1 MDYVIQI
8 GNDIHTS
15 DIDAYYPMPGFEL
28 YEAKDWEK
36 VREKSTFI
44 VQILDSDIGTTF
56 CHKGFFN
63 LFDTLFIAFWKQP
76 GCS

>member
-15 DIDAYYPMPGFEL
+15 DIDAYYPILGFEL

-44 VQILDSDIGTTF
+44 VQILDSGVGITF
-56 CHKGFFN
+56 CPRDSSIC
-63 LFDTLFIAFWKQP
+63 LTR
-76 GCS
+76 CS

>member
-1 MDYVIQI
+1 
-8 GNDIHTS
+8 
-15 DIDAYYPMPGFEL
+15 MPGFEL

-44 VQILDSDIGTTF
+44 VQILDSDIGITF
-56 CHKGFFN
+56 CPKGFFN

-76 GCS
+76 SCSR